1 MKGLIHVYTGN
12 GKGKTTAAIG
22 LAVRARGHNLRV
34 GYIYFHKEP
43 ERWGDTE
50 HVILAKLGV
59 DIFGFAKKH
68 PHFFKDVT
76 FENTRKECL
85 DGLGFIKKL
94 YGENKY
100 DLLILDEINISMRDG
115 FLREEEVL
123 EVLEAKPEGLELV
136 LTGRGV
142 PQKIIDK
149 ADLASEIQMIKHPY
163 DMGIQSRK
171 GIEY

>member
-22 LAVRARGHNLRV
+22 LTIRARAQNLRV
-34 GYIYFHKEP
+34 CYIYFHKEP

-50 HVILAKLGV
+50 HGILAELGV
-59 DIFGFAKKH
+59 DILGFAKKH

-76 FENTRKECL
+76 KDETRKECL
-85 DGLGFIKKL
+85 DGLEVIKRIFH
-94 YGENKY
+94 ENKY

-136 LTGRGV
+136 LTGRSV
-142 PQKIIDK
+142 PQKIIEK
-149 ADLASEIQMIKHPY
+149 ADLVSEIKAIKHPY
-163 DMGIQSRK
+163 DMGIQMKK